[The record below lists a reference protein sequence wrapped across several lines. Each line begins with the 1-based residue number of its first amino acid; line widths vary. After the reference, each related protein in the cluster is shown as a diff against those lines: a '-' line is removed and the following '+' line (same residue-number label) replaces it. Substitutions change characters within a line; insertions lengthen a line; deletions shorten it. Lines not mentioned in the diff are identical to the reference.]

1 MSKSPTPILIIDDDP
16 DVVTAARLL
25 LKQAYSDVHTENDPY
40 RLNTILKQQRF
51 DVVLLDMNFKAGA
64 SSGEEGLRWMNKILR
79 QSPGTSVILMTA
91 YGDVQLA
98 VQAIKGGAA
107 DFVTKPWDNAR
118 LLETVAIA
126 AKAAQEERQE
136 QGLHPT
142 SEHSGSPASA
152 LGDQGPTI
160 IGGSAAME
168 RVFTTLRK
176 VGKTDAN
183 VLILGEN
190 GTGKE
195 LIARA
200 LHQASPRVNR
210 VFVPVDLGAIPESL
224 FEAELFGHKKGAFT
238 DAREDRPGRFEH
250 AHQGTLFL
258 DEIGN
263 LSLPLQAKL
272 LTVLQNRQVV
282 RVGTNTPI
290 NVDIRLVCATN
301 MPLHEM
307 VRDGRFRQDLLY
319 RINTVEVPL
328 PPLRER
334 GEDILQLAHHY
345 LAVYSAKYQTA
356 TRHISPATRHKL
368 FQYHWPGNIR
378 ELQHAVER
386 AVIMSE
392 GDTLQPEDF
401 ILSEPQ
407 PAFDPLDSTPNL
419 NLEEVE
425 KVAIRNA
432 VLKHQGNL
440 SKAAKELGLGR
451 TTLYRKMS
459 RYGI

>member
-40 RLNTILKQQRF
+40 RLNTLLKQQRF

-98 VQAIKGGAA
+98 VQAMKGGAA

-118 LLETVAIA
+118 LLETVALA

-136 QGLHPT
+136 QGLSP
-142 SEHSGSPASA
+142 SADAPASPQ
-152 LGDQGPTI
+152 GPDGPTI
-160 IGGSAAME
+160 IGGSSAME

-200 LHQASPRVNR
+200 LHLASPRAQR

-282 RVGTNTPI
+282 RVGTNTPV

-334 GEDILQLAHHY
+334 GDDILQLAQHY
-345 LAVYSAKYQTA
+345 LAVYAGKYQTP
-356 TRHISPATRHKL
+356 TRHIATATRHKL
-368 FQYHWPGNIR
+368 QQYHWPGNIR

-401 ILSEPQ
+401 ILAEPQ
-407 PAFDPLDSTPNL
+407 AAFDPLDTSPNL

>member
-40 RLNTILKQQRF
+40 RLNTLLKQQRF

-64 SSGEEGLRWMNKILR
+64 SNGEEGLRWMNKILR

-107 DFVTKPWDNAR
+107 DFITKPWDNAR

-136 QGLHPT
+136 QGQHPPVEPI
-142 SEHSGSPASA
+142 SS
-152 LGDQGPTI
+152 DQGPTI
-160 IGGSAAME
+160 IGASPAME

-263 LSLPLQAKL
+263 LTLPLQAKL

-307 VRDGRFRQDLLY
+307 VREGRFRQDLLY

-334 GEDILQLAHHY
+334 GDDILQLAHHY
-345 LAVYSAKYQTA
+345 LHVYATKYQTP
-356 TRHISPATRHKL
+356 TRHIAAATRHKL

-401 ILSEPQ
+401 ILTEQQ
-407 PAFDPLDSTPNL
+407 PTFDTLDSPANL

-425 KVAIRNA
+425 KGAIRNA